1 MALKEDDIKDLGLE
15 FGEENVPQAVGACS
29 TMAQQGLPDCDTKC
43 QACMTTCER
52 RCQGCQLG
60 CQSLCEVQHEDPCEN
75 HCQTKCEKSDQ
86 CNNCEY
92 DCQTNYQK
100 RCEYYCQDGC
110 EKCQDTCERNCQN
123 CQTCQTGCQVACQD
137 AAEKNSAPNAPS
149 SISVPTSVKGGET
162 INITWGAAT
171 DPDGNLAGYIL
182 EKKTDSAGFSQI
194 YKGSSRSLSDT
205 IVVGSNT
212 IQYRV
217 RAYDSYGKVRS
228 YRTSNIITVTNNSA
242 PEISGR
248 DEDLGGKKAPFKINL
263 SVSDKDSDTVN
274 VVAKLNGSIVKTIN
288 NIKLNT
294 NYEIEVDAARFNA
307 LILNARNE
315 IEISATDSKATSYRR
330 YTFARI
336 NSAPEIT
343 IEKAIF
349 GEQDKPFSFKYK
361 VSDAENDKCSVRILF
376 GSKVLD
382 YKKDVELG
390 KEQTYTFS
398 KLDFAKIPAGE
409 ISIKIEATDANEGV
423 SSKLVTFNKTINGC
437 GYVFK
442 KETNAKVTQAIVSVS
457 RKIDEKS
464 TFKAYVCNNANDANP
479 AWEEVTDMM
488 EKIYTLKND
497 KKTAAKWAF
506 GLKVEVVRGKDAG
519 DSYLN
524 AIGYSYR

>member
-1 MALKEDDIKDLGLE
+1 MALKEDDIKDLGLDI
-15 FGEENVPQAVGACS
+15 GEENVPQAVGG
-29 TMAQQGLPDCDTKC
+29 TDHDCPMNT
-43 QACMTTCER
+43 
-52 RCQGCQLG
+52 
-60 CQSLCEVQHEDPCEN
+60 
-75 HCQTKCEKSDQ
+75 
-86 CNNCEY
+86 
-92 DCQTNYQK
+92 
-100 RCEYYCQDGC
+100 
-110 EKCQDTCERNCQN
+110 EKCQSYCEVSCNVYREESCCQHSRQCGTCEDYQCRRCEDSCQEYCERNTQCESCQN
-123 CQTCQTGCQVACQD
+123 YSQCGSCENTSQCGYCQSNCED
-137 AAEKNSAPNAPS
+137 AAQKNSAPNMPS
-149 SISVPTSVKGGET
+149 SISVPSSVKGGET
-162 INITWGAAT
+162 ITVMWGAAS

-182 EKKTDSAGFSQI
+182 EKKTDNAGFSQI

-212 IQYRV
+212 VQYRV
-217 RAYDSYGKVRS
+217 RAYDSYGKVSS
-228 YRTSNIITVTNNSA
+228 YRTSNTITVTNNSA

-274 VVAKLNGSIVKTIN
+274 VVTKLNGSIVKTIN

-294 NYEIEVDAARFNA
+294 NYEIEIDAARFNA
-307 LILNARNE
+307 LALNARNE

-330 YTFARI
+330 YTFARV

-343 IEKAIF
+343 LEKAIF

-361 VSDAENDKCSVRILF
+361 VTDAENDACSVRILF

-398 KLDFAKIPAGE
+398 KLDFAKIPADE
-409 ISIKIEATDANEGV
+409 ISIKIEATDANDGT

-437 GYVFK
+437 GYIFK

-464 TFKAYVCNNANDANP
+464 TFKAYVCNNANDETP
-479 AWEEVTDMM
+479 TWEEVTDMM
-488 EKIYTLKND
+488 EKIYTIKND

>member
-1 MALKEDDIKDLGLE
+1 MAINEDDIKGLGLDV
-15 FGEENVPQAVGACS
+15 GDENVPKAVGGSCVNCNGKAC
-29 TMAQQGLPDCDTKC
+29 D
-43 QACMTTCER
+43 ER
-52 RCQGCQLG
+52 CVAV
-60 CQSLCEVQHEDPCEN
+60 CQSSCLS
-75 HCQTKCEKSDQ
+75 KCM
-86 CNNCEY
+86 
-92 DCQTNYQK
+92 
-100 RCEYYCQDGC
+100 G
-110 EKCQDTCERNCQN
+110 
-123 CQTCQTGCQVACQD
+123 CQTGCEVCENCEGNWECGGCQKSRECNRCEDYQCGSCENISQCGSCENISQCGSCESYSQCGSCENTTQCGYCQSSCED
-137 AAEKNSAPNAPS
+137 AAQKNSAPNMPS
-149 SISVPTSVKGGET
+149 SISVPSSVKGGET
-162 INITWGAAT
+162 ITVMWGAAS
-171 DPDGNLAGYIL
+171 DPDGNLSGYIL

-212 IQYRV
+212 VQYRV
-217 RAYDSYGKVRS
+217 RAYDSYGKVSS

-248 DEDLGGKKAPFKINL
+248 DEDLGGKKASFKINL

-294 NYEIEVDAARFNA
+294 NYEIEIDAARFNA
-307 LILNARNE
+307 LALNACNE

-361 VSDAENDKCSVRILF
+361 VTDAENDACSVRILF

-409 ISIKIEATDANEGV
+409 ISIKIEATDANDGV

-442 KETNAKVTQAIVSVS
+442 KETAAKASQAIVSVS

-464 TFKAYVCNNANDANP
+464 MFKAYVCNNANDAAP
-479 AWEEVTDMM
+479 TWEEVTDMM
-488 EKIYTLKND
+488 EKIYTIKND

>member
-1 MALKEDDIKDLGLE
+1 MALKEDDIKDLGLDLDISDE
-15 FGEENVPQAVGACS
+15 YVPPAVS
-29 TMAQQGLPDCDTKC
+29 
-43 QACMTTCER
+43 
-52 RCQGCQLG
+52 GC
-60 CQSLCEVQHEDPCEN
+60 
-75 HCQTKCEKSDQ
+75 
-86 CNNCEY
+86 
-92 DCQTNYQK
+92 
-100 RCEYYCQDGC
+100 C
-110 EKCQDTCERNCQN
+110 EKCEDTQCSGQGAWCCQTGCQAGCQYGCQVNCESNAETCQGVCQDRCEHSCQYGCERCQDACQVNCQN
-123 CQTCQTGCQVACQD
+123 CQTCQTGCESGCQNTCESSCQD
-137 AAEKNSAPNAPS
+137 AAQKNSAPNMPS
-149 SISVPTSVKGGET
+149 SISVPSSVKGGET
-162 INITWGAAT
+162 ITITWGAAS
-171 DPDGNLAGYIL
+171 DADGNLAGYIL

-212 IQYRV
+212 VQYRV
-217 RAYDSYGKVRS
+217 RAYDSYGKVSS

-242 PEISGR
+242 PEISGK
-248 DEDLGGKKAPFKINL
+248 DSDLGGKKAPFKISL
-263 SVSDKDSDTVN
+263 SVGDKDGDTVN
-274 VVAKLNGSIVKTIN
+274 VVCKLNGSIVKTIN

-294 NYEIEVDAARFNA
+294 NYEIDIDATRFNA
-307 LILNARNE
+307 LALNARNE

-330 YTFARI
+330 YTFARV
-336 NSAPEIT
+336 NSAPEIV

-349 GEQDKPFSFKYK
+349 GEQDTPFSFKYK
-361 VSDAENDKCSVRILF
+361 VSDAEGDKCDVRILF

-382 YKKDVELG
+382 FKKEVALNT
-390 KEQTYTFS
+390 EQTYTFS

-423 SSKLVTFNKTINGC
+423 SSKIVTFNKTINGC

-464 TFKAYVCNNANDANP
+464 TFKAYVCNNANDAAP
-479 AWEEVTDMM
+479 TWEEVTDMM

>member
-15 FGEENVPQAVGACS
+15 IGEEVKPMAVSDNHGCPMNTEGCS
-29 TMAQQGLPDCDTKC
+29 SI
-43 QACMTTCER
+43 CETSCNYQR
-52 RCQGCQLG
+52 EASC
-60 CQSLCEVQHEDPCEN
+60 CEHSN
-75 HCQTKCEKSDQ
+75 Q
-86 CNNCEY
+86 CY
-92 DCQTNYQK
+92 DCQTNYQR
-100 RCEYYCQDGC
+100 RCQNYCQDACEKCESYCEINCQDGC
-110 EKCQDTCERNCQN
+110 ELCQSTCLSS
-123 CQTCQTGCQVACQD
+123 CQD
-137 AAEKNSAPNAPS
+137 AAEKNSAPNTPS
-149 SISVPTSVKGGET
+149 SISVPSAVKGGET
-162 INITWGAAT
+162 ITVMWGTAS
-171 DPDGNLAGYIL
+171 DPDGNLTGYIL
-182 EKKTDSAGFSQI
+182 EKKTDNAGFTQI

-205 IVVGSNT
+205 IIVGSNT
-212 IQYRV
+212 VQYRV
-217 RAYDSYGKVRS
+217 RAYDSYGKVSS
-228 YRTSNIITVTNNSA
+228 YRTSSIITVTNNSA

-248 DEDLGGKKAPFKINL
+248 DSDLGGKKAPFKINL
-263 SVSDKDSDTVN
+263 SVADKDGDTVN
-274 VVAKLNGSIVKTIN
+274 VVAKLNGSILKTIN

-294 NYEIEVDAARFNA
+294 NYEIDIDAARFNA
-307 LILNARNE
+307 LALNARNE

-330 YTFARI
+330 YTFARV
-336 NSAPEIT
+336 NSAPEIV

-349 GEQDKPFSFKYK
+349 GEQDTPFSFKYK
-361 VSDAENDKCSVRILF
+361 VTDAEGDKCSVRILF

-382 YKKDVELG
+382 YKKEVELG

-423 SSKLVTFNKTINGC
+423 SSKIITFNKTINGC

-479 AWEEVTDMM
+479 TWEEVTEMM

-497 KKTAAKWAF
+497 KKTASKWAF

>member
-15 FGEENVPQAVGACS
+15 IGEEVKPMSVGVCGQTCPMNTEGCS
-29 TMAQQGLPDCDTKC
+29 SV
-43 QACMTTCER
+43 CETSCNYQR
-52 RCQGCQLG
+52 EASC
-60 CQSLCEVQHEDPCEN
+60 CEHSN
-75 HCQTKCEKSDQ
+75 Q
-86 CNNCEY
+86 CY
-92 DCQTNYQK
+92 DCQTNHQR
-100 RCEYYCQDGC
+100 RCQNYCQDACEKCESYCEINCQDGC
-110 EKCQDTCERNCQN
+110 ELCQSTCLSS
-123 CQTCQTGCQVACQD
+123 CQD
-137 AAEKNSAPNAPS
+137 AAEKNSAPNTPS
-149 SISVPTSVKGGET
+149 SISVPSSVKGGET
-162 INITWGAAT
+162 ITVMWGAAS
-171 DPDGNLAGYIL
+171 DPDGNLSGYIL

-212 IQYRV
+212 VQYRV
-217 RAYDSYGKVRS
+217 RAYDSYGKVSS
-228 YRTSNIITVTNNSA
+228 YRTSNIITVTNNSV

-263 SVSDKDSDTVN
+263 SIADKDSDTVN

-294 NYEIEVDAARFNA
+294 NYEIEIDATRFNA
-307 LILNARNE
+307 LVLNVRNE

-343 IEKAIF
+343 LEKAIY

-398 KLDFAKIPAGE
+398 KFDFAKIPAGE
-409 ISIKIEATDANEGV
+409 ISIKIEATDANDGT
-423 SSKLVTFNKTINGC
+423 SSKLVTFNKTISGC

-442 KETNAKVTQAIVSVS
+442 KDTAAKASQAIVSVS

-464 TFKAYVCNNANDANP
+464 TFRAYVCNNANDETP
-479 AWEEVTDMM
+479 TWEEVTDMM

-506 GLKVEVVRGKDAG
+506 GLKVEVIRGKDAG

>member
-1 MALKEDDIKDLGLE
+1 MALKEDDIKGLGLDI
-15 FGEENVPQAVGACS
+15 GEENVPQAVGGCGSCQTYLKCGQNGCS
-29 TMAQQGLPDCDTKC
+29 V
-43 QACMTTCER
+43 
-52 RCQGCQLG
+52 
-60 CQSLCEVQHEDPCEN
+60 CEVSNCLDRCE
-75 HCQTKCEKSDQ
+75 HSCQKCETCQKTCEKSDQ
-86 CNNCEY
+86 CNNCEN
-92 DCQTNYQK
+92 DCQTSYQR
-100 RCEYYCQDGC
+100 RCQNYCQDAC
-110 EKCQDTCERNCQN
+110 EKCESYCELS
-123 CQTCQTGCQVACQD
+123 CQTGCELCQSTCLSSCQD
-137 AAEKNSAPNAPS
+137 AAQKNSAPNMPS
-149 SISVPTSVKGGET
+149 SISVPSSVKGGET
-162 INITWGAAT
+162 ITITWGAAT
-171 DPDGNLAGYIL
+171 DPDGNLTGYIL

-205 IVVGSNT
+205 IIVGSNT
-212 IQYRV
+212 VQYRV
-217 RAYDSYGKVRS
+217 RAYDSYGKVSS

-242 PEISGR
+242 PALSGR
-248 DEDLGGKKAPFKINL
+248 DSDLGGKKAPFKINL
-263 SVSDKDSDTVN
+263 SVADKDGDTVN

-294 NYEIEVDAARFNA
+294 NYEIEIDATRFNA
-307 LILNARNE
+307 LALNARNE

-330 YTFARI
+330 YTFARV
-336 NSAPEIT
+336 NSAPEIV
-343 IEKAIF
+343 IDKAIF
-349 GEQDKPFSFKYK
+349 GEQDTPFSFKYK
-361 VSDAENDKCSVRILF
+361 VSDAEGDKCSVKILF

-390 KEQTYTFS
+390 KEHTYTFS

-423 SSKLVTFNKTINGC
+423 SSKLITFNKTINGC

-442 KETNAKVTQAIVSVS
+442 KDTNAKVTQAIVSVS

-464 TFKAYVCNNANDANP
+464 TYKAYVCNNANDAAP

-488 EKIYTLKND
+488 EKIHTLKND

>member
-1 MALKEDDIKDLGLE
+1 MAIKEDDIKGLGLDV
-15 FGEENVPQAVGACS
+15 GEENVPKAVGGSCVNCNGKAC
-29 TMAQQGLPDCDTKC
+29 D
-43 QACMTTCER
+43 ER
-52 RCQGCQLG
+52 CVAV
-60 CQSLCEVQHEDPCEN
+60 CQSSCLS
-75 HCQTKCEKSDQ
+75 KCM
-86 CNNCEY
+86 
-92 DCQTNYQK
+92 
-100 RCEYYCQDGC
+100 G
-110 EKCQDTCERNCQN
+110 
-123 CQTCQTGCQVACQD
+123 CQTGCEVCENCEGNWQCGGCQKSGECKRCEDYQCGSCENTSQCGSCESYSQCGYCQSSCED
-137 AAEKNSAPNAPS
+137 AAEKNSAPNMPS
-149 SISVPTSVKGGET
+149 SISVPSNVKGGET

-182 EKKTDSAGFSQI
+182 EKKTDNTGFSQI

-212 IQYRV
+212 VQYRV
-217 RAYDSYGKVRS
+217 RAYDSYGKVSS
-228 YRTSNIITVTNNSA
+228 YKTSNIITVTNNSA

-274 VVAKLNGSIVKTIN
+274 VVAKLNGSIIKTIN
-288 NIKLNT
+288 NIKLDT
-294 NYEIEVDAARFNA
+294 NYEIEIDVTRFNA
-307 LILNARNE
+307 LALNARNE
-315 IEISATDSKATSYRR
+315 IEISATDSKATSFRR

-343 IEKAIF
+343 LEKAIF

-409 ISIKIEATDANEGV
+409 ISIKIEATDANDGV
-423 SSKLVTFNKTINGC
+423 SSKIVTFDKTINGC

-442 KETNAKVTQAIVSVS
+442 KDTAAKASQAIVSVS

-464 TFKAYVCNNANDANP
+464 TFKAYVCNNANDAAP
-479 AWEEVTDMM
+479 TWEEVTDMM
-488 EKIYTLKND
+488 EKIYPLKND
-497 KKTAAKWAF
+497 KKPAEKWAF

>member
-1 MALKEDDIKDLGLE
+1 MALKEDDIKDLGLDI
-15 FGEENVPQAVGACS
+15 GEENVPPAVACVGNV
-29 TMAQQGLPDCDTKC
+29 QDCGNCQVYQCRDCETNCQRQCEKQCETGSEKMERKCRYECQDYCLKC
-43 QACMTTCER
+43 QS
-52 RCQGCQLG
+52 G
-60 CQSLCEVQHEDPCEN
+60 CEV
-75 HCQTKCEKSDQ
+75 KCEYG
-86 CNNCEY
+86 CEVTCQ
-92 DCQTNYQK
+92 DCQT
-100 RCEYYCQDGC
+100 GC
-110 EKCQDTCERNCQN
+110 LVSCQDTCER
-123 CQTCQTGCQVACQD
+123 ACQD
-137 AAEKNSAPNAPS
+137 AAEKNSAPNMPS
-149 SISVPTSVKGGET
+149 SISVPSSVKGGET
-162 INITWGAAT
+162 ITVMWGAAS
-171 DPDGNLAGYIL
+171 DPDGNLSGYIL

-212 IQYRV
+212 VQYRV
-217 RAYDSYGKVRS
+217 RAYDSYGKVSS

-263 SVSDKDSDTVN
+263 SIADKDNDTVN
-274 VVAKLNGSIVKTIN
+274 VVCKLNGSIVKTVN

-294 NYEIEVDAARFNA
+294 NYEIEIDATRFNA
-307 LILNARNE
+307 LALNARNE

-361 VSDAENDKCSVRILF
+361 VTDAENDACSVRILF

-382 YKKDVELG
+382 YKKDVELD

-409 ISIKIEATDANEGV
+409 ISIKIEATDANDGT

-442 KETNAKVTQAIVSVS
+442 KDTAAKASQAIVSVS

-479 AWEEVTDMM
+479 TWEEVTDMM
-488 EKIYTLKND
+488 EKIYTLKNAT
-497 KKTAAKWAF
+497 KTAAKWAF